1 MAMNTMNTTNPTNPA
16 AVAGSNS
23 ADRLKDLKADL
34 RALGTQSAKGES
46 SRPMA
51 AMMICQGAY
60 GGTVHEDDAKDLY
73 GAYVTAA
80 AKVASSNPF
89 VTSAGKDSEHK
100 SATQQVSK
108 LKVFIRLGMLPSIE
122 GPDLMDRTAKMIK
135 NISAD
140 PDART
145 YSAYDGMLIVARK
158 QLEDPNN
165 ALTEE
170 QIAALVTKGDPAEKD
185 TLEKLCTAYKSLL
198 KLDKDLSLPGT
209 AAAVQDIADQIQDL
223 GGELPP
229 VTKKE
234 KEEAAFMEKAKAR
247 GFVPMKDV
255 TLYDGLTAH

>member
-1 MAMNTMNTTNPTNPA
+1 
-16 AVAGSNS
+16 
-23 ADRLKDLKADL
+23 
-34 RALGTQSAKGES
+34 
-46 SRPMA
+46 
-51 AMMICQGAY
+51 
-60 GGTVHEDDAKDLY
+60 
-73 GAYVTAA
+73 
-80 AKVASSNPF
+80 
-89 VTSAGKDSEHK
+89 
-100 SATQQVSK
+100 
-108 LKVFIRLGMLPSIE
+108 
-122 GPDLMDRTAKMIK
+122 MIK
-135 NISAD
+135 NISAG

>member
-1 MAMNTMNTTNPTNPA
+1 MTMNTTNPTT
-16 AVAGSNS
+16 VAGSNS
-23 ADRLKDLKADL
+23 ADRLKSLKDDL
-34 RALGTQSAKGES
+34 RALGAQSAKGEG
-46 SRPMA
+46 SRPMVA
-51 AMMICQGAY
+51 LIVCQGAY
-60 GGTVHEDDAKDLY
+60 EGTVRNDDDDIKELY
-73 GAYVTAA
+73 GAYVSAA
-80 AKVASSNPF
+80 AKVAAANPF
-89 VTSAGKDSEHK
+89 VTSAGKNIEHK

-108 LKVFIRLGMLPSIE
+108 LKVFIRLGLLPGVE
-122 GPDLMDRTAKMIK
+122 GPDLMKQTAKMIK

-170 QIAALVTKGDPAEKD
+170 QIAALVTKDDPAEKD

-209 AAAVQDIADQIQDL
+209 AAAVQDIADQIKDL

-247 GFVPMKDV
+247 GFVSMKNV
-255 TLYDGLTAH
+255 TLYDGSTAH